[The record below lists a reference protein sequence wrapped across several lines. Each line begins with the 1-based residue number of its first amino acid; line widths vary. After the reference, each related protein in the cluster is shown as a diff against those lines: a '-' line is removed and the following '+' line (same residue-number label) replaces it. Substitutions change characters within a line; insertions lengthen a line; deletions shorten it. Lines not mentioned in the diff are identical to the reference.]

1 MTNLNALS
9 ITLNK
14 TTSKGASMTNR
25 YTHPSNLRA
34 PETTTWTKTMQ
45 ASQNIDTLHGRIIDT
60 GVNFIVS
67 GFNPSGAWQEIPCQ
81 NLKTARLYLGQIM
94 SQLDWELARINNKS

>member
-1 MTNLNALS
+1 
-9 ITLNK
+9 
-14 TTSKGASMTNR
+14 
-25 YTHPSNLRA
+25 
-34 PETTTWTKTMQ
+34 MQ

-60 GVNFIVS
+60 GLNFIVS